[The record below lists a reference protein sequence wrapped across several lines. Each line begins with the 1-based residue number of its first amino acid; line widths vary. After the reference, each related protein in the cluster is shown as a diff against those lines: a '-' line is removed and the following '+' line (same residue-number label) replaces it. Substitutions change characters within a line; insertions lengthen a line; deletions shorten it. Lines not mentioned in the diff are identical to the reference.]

1 MAEMGKKGGFR
12 EMGQEKKLQKMTQE
26 DVNKIIEEQQH
37 EVQINF
43 KNCDLTGL
51 DLSGRKIEGIN
62 FEDCNLS
69 GVNFS
74 GSIIKQGKFKNGLLI
89 GGNFEKADLSS
100 VDFTGCAMQ
109 KVNLSHV
116 RIEGV
121 GIKESNLANASLKSA
136 NVEFSNLNVF
146 KDVNLSDADLRGS
159 KISWFYGENI
169 NFKNANFSD
178 ASILESQIKNC
189 KFINSS
195 LENAQLYSVVFMD
208 CEMQKS
214 VLAKAQI
221 TNVTFE
227 NSVLENADF
236 QQSEIGYGSFVDS
249 NLDGVDFRGVT
260 LNSLNEFRNVSL
272 HAADFSEAQLSDE
285 SKLYGVDL
293 VDVKGLDLSQWQSS
307 AKEPG
312 DAVEVLQQDKES
324 LAMKEYQYHLNLFVA
339 RAAGSE
345 VNAEVDCKIAQTML
359 AQGYS
364 SQSIESV
371 ITRYSPNAQKARI
384 YAMNVVK
391 KAQKESKRS

>member
-1 MAEMGKKGGFR
+1 MA
-12 EMGQEKKLQKMTQE
+12 QEKILKRMTQI
-26 DVNKIIEEQQH
+26 DVNQIVEEQQNG
-37 EVQINF
+37 VQINL
-43 KNCDLTGL
+43 KDCDLSGL
-51 DLSGRKIEGIN
+51 DLSNRKFEDVN

-69 GVNFS
+69 GVDFS
-74 GSIIKQGKFKNGLLI
+74 GTTIKHGKFKNGLLI

-146 KDVNLSDADLRGS
+146 KDVNLSDADLSGA

-169 NFKNANFSD
+169 NFRNANFTDS
-178 ASILESQIKNC
+178 SILESQIKNC
-189 KFINSS
+189 KFINAS
-195 LENAQLYSVVFMD
+195 LEHAELYSVVFMD
-208 CEMQKS
+208 CEMQES
-214 VLAKAQI
+214 VLAKAKI

-227 NSVLENADF
+227 KSVLENANF
-236 QQSEIGYGSFVDS
+236 TQSEIGYGNFVDS

-272 HAADFSEAQLSDE
+272 IAADFSEATFSDE
-285 SKLYGVDL
+285 SKLYDVNFA
-293 VDVKGLDLSQWQSS
+293 DVKGLDISHCQSS
-307 AKEPG
+307 IPEQS
-312 DAVEVLQQDKES
+312 DVVEALNS
-324 LAMKEYQYHLNLFVA
+324 PLAEYQYHLNLFVA
-339 RAAGSE
+339 GAIGSE
-345 VNAEVDCKIAQTML
+345 VNAETDCKIAQAML
-359 AQGYS
+359 ERGYS

-371 ITRYSPNAQKARI
+371 IALYSPNASKVSNRPT

-391 KAQKESKRS
+391 KAKKESKRS

>member
-1 MAEMGKKGGFR
+1 
-12 EMGQEKKLQKMTQE
+12 MGQEKILKKMTQD
-26 DVNKIIEEQQH
+26 DVNLVVEKQQNGL
-37 EVQINF
+37 EINF
-43 KNCDLTGL
+43 INSDLSGL
-51 DLSGRKIEGIN
+51 DLSGRKFENVN

-74 GSIIKQGKFKNGLLI
+74 GTSIKQGKFKNGLLI

-146 KDVNLSDADLRGS
+146 KDVNLSDSDLSGA
-159 KISWFYGENI
+159 KISWFYGDNV
-169 NFKNANFSD
+169 NFRNANFSD
-178 ASILESQIKNC
+178 ASILESQIKNSR
-189 KFINSS
+189 FTNAT
-195 LENAQLYSVVFMD
+195 LENAELYSVVFMD
-208 CEMQKS
+208 CAMEES
-214 VLAKAQI
+214 VLAKAKI

-227 NSVLENADF
+227 KSALENADF
-236 QQSEIGYGSFVDS
+236 KQSEIEYGNFVDS

-272 HAADFSEAQLSDE
+272 IAADFSEAKFSDE
-285 SKLYGVDL
+285 SKLYDAEL
-293 VDVKGLDLSQWQSS
+293 VDVKGLENSHWRDT
-307 AKEPG
+307 AKEQD
-312 DAVEVLQQDKES
+312 DAVEVSQQNKKNSPVE
-324 LAMKEYQYHLNLFVA
+324 EYQYHLNLFVA
-339 RAAGSE
+339 RSVGSE

-359 AQGYS
+359 ERGYS
-364 SQSIESV
+364 TQSIESA
-371 ITRYSPNAQKARI
+371 IALHSPNAQKVNKQVGV

-391 KAQKESKRS
+391 RAKKENKKHKLF